1 MHISYQNELLTPKI
15 AEVIGSIYVMSSNP
29 AYLQLQEITF
39 DVKLYNDW
47 CLHNKRP
54 TEQ

>member
-1 MHISYQNELLTPKI
+1 MRISYQNELLTPKI
-15 AEVIGSIYVMSSNP
+15 VEIIGSIYVKSLNS

-39 DVKLYNDW
+39 HVKLYNDW
-47 CLHNKRP
+47 CLHNRRP